1 MEVTNTFLKITDCF
15 EGNIVVIVMFQRL
28 LGGLL
33 NLTSVYLLTQIK
45 LSRLKKVKRSGRNGI

>member
-15 EGNIVVIVMFQRL
+15 EENIVVIVMFQRL

-33 NLTSVYLLTQIK
+33 NLTFIS
-45 LSRLKKVKRSGRNGI
+45 